1 MDKKEAVIWW
11 KRASETN
18 DASNPS
24 TVQAWAMLG
33 EAYASG
39 QGVAVDPGRAF
50 KYTEKAANAG
60 NVNSQFTLGTFYFEG
75 RFVPVD
81 KAEGLFWIK
90 EASQGGLRDEAVK
103 YLMKS
108 QADDAMTMTYCLRSM
123 ISDS

>member
-1 MDKKEAVIWW
+1 LGTAYNHGLGVKADKKEAVRWW
-11 KRASETN
+11 KRASEKN

-33 EAYASG
+33 EAYAIG
-39 QGVAVDPGRAF
+39 QGVAVDLGRAF

-81 KAEGLFWIK
+81 KVEGLFWIK
-90 EASQGGLRDEAVK
+90 KASQGGLRDEAVK
-103 YLMKS
+103 YLSKQM
-108 QADDAMTMTYCLRSM
+108 ML
-123 ISDS
+123 